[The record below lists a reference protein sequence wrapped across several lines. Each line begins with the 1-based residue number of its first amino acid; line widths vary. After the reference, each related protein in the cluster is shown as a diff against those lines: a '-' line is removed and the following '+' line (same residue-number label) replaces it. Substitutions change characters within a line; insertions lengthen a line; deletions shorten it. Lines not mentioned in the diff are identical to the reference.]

1 MATAIKK
8 LSGFTPSWLATLRA
22 IGHMTAAVAALF
34 MKSDSVMV
42 TTSIRVRAMIGLPWA
57 IKRYRTSLSELG
69 VHRWPNWKDGI
80 WLPLGAVGYVILSAL
95 LTSVALVVLPFFDS
109 QQPQDTGFSGISGQ
123 FEYILAF
130 VVLVIVAPVAEE
142 VLFRGYLFGKLR
154 KYAPVWVAVL
164 VTSVV
169 FAVVHFQWNVGVDVF
184 ALSIVLCVLRIIT
197 GSLWPAIFLHMAKNG
212 LAFYLLFINPL
223 ALGIL
228 G

>member
-1 MATAIKK
+1 MSSSSSSVWRRVALSIGVPAWVFLGFILAQALLLVVISALQYVGVVFSAFNPFLLNAI
-8 LSGFTPSWLATLRA
+8 LSVVIYALALLL
-22 IGHMTAAVAALF
+22 V
-34 MKSDSVMV
+34 
-42 TTSIRVRAMIGLPWA
+42 IGLPWA

-142 VLFRGYLFGKLR
+142 VLFRGYLFGK
-154 KYAPVWVAVL
+154 
-164 VTSVV
+164 
-169 FAVVHFQWNVGVDVF
+169 
-184 ALSIVLCVLRIIT
+184 
-197 GSLWPAIFLHMAKNG
+197 
-212 LAFYLLFINPL
+212 
-223 ALGIL
+223 
-228 G
+228 